1 MLRYLSVNQL
11 WFIDFIAWC
20 WLCHVIVY
28 YNTHYTKNTSVKL
41 GIFREIVN
49 ILSFSLNI
57 CFIET
62 VLLSTLTYA
71 WAEK

>member
-1 MLRYLSVNQL
+1 M
-11 WFIDFIAWC
+11 IK
-20 WLCHVIVY
+20 Y

-41 GIFREIVN
+41 GIFREIAN

-71 WAEK
+71 WVEK